1 MKNIFMSKI
10 KLSIKGKKIERFI
23 KKLTLEKINIYGAKR
38 VDKNQIDI
46 VIARKDYDKVLKLKT
61 IYDFE
66 ILDGYGFI
74 KIKKVLKI
82 NSMLLFLFL
91 IGISVLFFLSN
102 IIFHIRVIHTDTNM
116 RKFILNELS
125 NYGIKEKSFKKSYKE
140 LQKIKSDILN
150 KYKDQLEWIE
160 IEQLGTNYIIRLEE
174 RKRNDTSNDYA
185 KRHIVAKKDA
195 IIKKIEASNGEIVKD
210 LNTYVKKGD
219 TIISGNI
226 TLNENIKDIVR
237 AEGKVYGEVW
247 YTVNVSYPYIYYDS
261 HETGNT
267 KNVLTLSIFSK
278 NIEFTFN
285 KFKDKNSEKNILIKH
300 LFLPISLNI
309 EKQKEVKKVEEVNTV
324 EQAIEKAT
332 QKASMQI
339 QSKLNDNEKIISS
352 KNLKVDIKDSKI
364 ELEIFFTVYED
375 ITDYALIV
383 EE

>member
-1 MKNIFMSKI
+1 M
-10 KLSIKGKKIERFI
+10 
-23 KKLTLEKINIYGAKR
+23 
-38 VDKNQIDI
+38 
-46 VIARKDYDKVLKLKT
+46 
-61 IYDFE
+61 
-66 ILDGYGFI
+66 
-74 KIKKVLKI
+74 
-82 NSMLLFLFL
+82 
-91 IGISVLFFLSN
+91 
-102 IIFHIRVIHTDTNM
+102 
-116 RKFILNELS
+116 
-125 NYGIKEKSFKKSYKE
+125 
-140 LQKIKSDILN
+140 
-150 KYKDQLEWIE
+150 
-160 IEQLGTNYIIRLEE
+160 
-174 RKRNDTSNDYA
+174 
-185 KRHIVAKKDA
+185 
-195 IIKKIEASNGEIVKD
+195 
-210 LNTYVKKGD
+210 
-219 TIISGNI
+219 
-226 TLNENIKDIVR
+226 
-237 AEGKVYGEVW
+237 
-247 YTVNVSYPYIYYDS
+247 NVSYPYIYYDS